1 MKVYTLWE
9 EGGEREMPWLVA
21 SIDEYSVEENGWPED
36 YEKEKDLKPNGR
48 QRRELLIEFPDEQ
61 VLKIFKTMK
70 AKDVKT
76 SPIETPL
83 D

>member
-21 SIDEYSVEENGWPED
+21 SIDEYTVEEVGWPEG
-36 YEKEKDLKPNGR
+36 YEKEREAKPNGR
-48 QRRELLIEFPDEQ
+48 TRRELLIEFPDEQ

-76 SPIETPL
+76 EPVETPL
-83 D
+83 S